1 VRHGPFGVA
10 IAGAALAAIL
20 IAPVAPSVTAAGPS
34 CEFTGVDRIVAVGDV
49 HGAYDR
55 MVGILQTAGLIDAR
69 LRWTGGK
76 THLVQL
82 GDVVDRGPDSR
93 KALDLLRKLEEDASR
108 AGGAVH
114 LLLGNHEA
122 MRMLGDMRYVVD
134 GEYKAFASNQSEDI
148 KRSVAENIPKERRD
162 QFLKETP
169 LGEVEMMV
177 AFGRQGPYGQWLRT
191 LPVVIKINGIL
202 FLHGGISPAT
212 ADMSCETLNTSA
224 QRELTEDLEK
234 TRADSLHSLV
244 GGEDGPLW
252 YRGLAEEPDTFAP
265 TVEDILARQ
274 DARAIVI
281 GHTITPDLRIRP
293 RFNGRV
299 FQIDTGMQPLYVA
312 RGRASALDIQNGV
325 FTAIYADRR
334 DVLPTPADVPRRSQP
349 QVPQ

>member
-1 VRHGPFGVA
+1 VRYGPVGFAVA
-10 IAGAALAAIL
+10 TSALAAL
-20 IAPVAPSVTAAGPS
+20 LAVPAAAPVAAAGPA

-55 MVGILQTAGLIDAR
+55 LVGILQTAGLVDGR

-93 KALDLLRKLEEDASR
+93 KALDLLRQLEGDASR

-114 LLLGNHEA
+114 VLLGNHEA
-122 MRMLGDMRYVVD
+122 MRMLGDFRYVVD
-134 GEYKAFASNQSEDI
+134 GEYKAFVSSESEDI
-148 KRSVAENIPKERRD
+148 KRRVAENVPKERRD
-162 QFLKETP
+162 QFLQETP

-177 AFGRQGPYGQWLRT
+177 AFGRQGLYGQWLRT
-191 LPVVIKINGIL
+191 LPVVIKINGVL
-202 FLHGGISPAT
+202 FLHGGISPAM
-212 ADMSCETLNTSA
+212 ADMSCQMVNEAA

-265 TVEDILARQ
+265 TVLDILARQ
-274 DARAIVI
+274 HASTIVI
-281 GHTITPDLRIRP
+281 GHTISTDFRIRS
-293 RFNGRV
+293 RFGGRV
-299 FQIDTGMQPLYVA
+299 FQIDTGMNPAYVPQ
-312 RGRASALDIQNGV
+312 GRASALEIQKGV
-325 FTAIYADRR
+325 FTAIYTDRR
-334 DVLPTPADVPRRSQP
+334 DVLPAPADVPSPVRP
-349 QVPQ
+349 LVPQ